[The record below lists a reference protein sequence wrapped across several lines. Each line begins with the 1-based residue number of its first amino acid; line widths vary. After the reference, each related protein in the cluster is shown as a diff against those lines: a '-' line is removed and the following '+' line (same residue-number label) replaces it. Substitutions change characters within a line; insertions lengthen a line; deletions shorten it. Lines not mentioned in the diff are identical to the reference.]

1 MSNLDA
7 QIALDLSASF
17 FRVETGFAT
26 TGLLAAAASARDV
39 PVTTGTVVTGILDIE
54 TAQGERVGPR
64 WWGRESDG
72 YAHGLYLTV
81 TGEGT
86 LMVAAPRPEGD
97 GRLVGCYLR
106 RVT

>member
-17 FRVETGFAT
+17 LRIETGFAT
-26 TGLLAAAASARDV
+26 TGLLAAAGARAI
-39 PVTTGTVVTGILDIE
+39 PVTTGTVVAGILDIE

-86 LMVAAPRPEGD
+86 FMVAAPRPEGD